1 MTIDRRAVT
10 PAALALAAGLMTPA
24 AAQNAQDTP
33 PPPRGLESLAPQSV
47 PVPPAP
53 VIVLP
58 TQTPGGTGSA
68 TPERTTPRTRPT
80 RPASEPAREPS
91 RSSSPTPA
99 PTPGA
104 RPTRTPE
111 QPATPAPT
119 TVEPQAQAPV
129 ETPAPAPTAAPTAPP
144 AATPQAEPTIAAPE
158 TGRTMPI
165 WILPAVIVLVLAGLW
180 ALTRRRRE
188 PAEPFVEPEV
198 LEATP
203 TPEPVAVA
211 PVATA
216 PVAPTPVATAPAA
229 PKFLERPVPAAPRAR
244 LGVEMR
250 PRRAG
255 LNLLSAVAE
264 CELVITNTGDAPA
277 EGIRT
282 QVSLLTAHTGL
293 DADLAALTAAPIGRP
308 STPPFALAP
317 GESRTVKAIAATPR
331 DAIQT
336 MTAANRPMF
345 VPVVAVNLLYP
356 DGQTTRAWAIGIER
370 VDSAKL
376 APFWLDAAPKMY
388 ADIGARPHAA
398 AFER

>member
-24 AAQNAQDTP
+24 AAQNVQDTP

-58 TQTPGGTGSA
+58 T
-68 TPERTTPRTRPT
+68 TTPSTTPAPQSTARTRPT
-80 RPASEPAREPS
+80 RTAPEPRREPAR
-91 RSSSPTPA
+91 SSSPSPTPA
-99 PTPGA
+99 PTPT
-104 RPTRTPE
+104 PTRSAE
-111 QPATPAPT
+111 QAPAAAPT
-119 TVEPQAQAPV
+119 PVEPQAPAPV
-129 ETPAPAPTAAPTAPP
+129 ETPTATPTADPVAAPQP
-144 AATPQAEPTIAAPE
+144 EPTIAAPDS
-158 TGRTMPI
+158 GRTMPI

-180 ALTRRRRE
+180 ALTRRRRD
-188 PAEPFVEPEV
+188 PVAPVVEPEV
-198 LEATP
+198 VEP
-203 TPEPVAVA
+203 TPEPAPIAVA
-211 PVATA
+211 PIPAA
-216 PVAPTPVATAPAA
+216 PAAAVVAPPLAVAPAA

-244 LGVEMR
+244 LTVEMR
-250 PRRAG
+250 PLRAG
-255 LNLLSAVAE
+255 LNLLSAVAD
-264 CELVITNTGDAPA
+264 CELVVTNTGDAPA

-282 QVSLLTAHTGL
+282 QVTLLTAHAGL
-293 DADLAALTAAPIGRP
+293 DTDLAALTAAPIGRP

-317 GESRTVKAIAATPR
+317 GESRTVKAIGATPR
-331 DAIQT
+331 DAIRT

-345 VPVVAVNLLYP
+345 VPVVSVNLLYP

>member
-24 AAQNAQDTP
+24 AAQNVQDTP

-58 TQTPGGTGSA
+58 TTPSA
-68 TPERTTPRTRPT
+68 TPAPQTTPRTRPPRT
-80 RPASEPAREPS
+80 APEPSREPA

-99 PTPGA
+99 PSPTPS
-104 RPTRTPE
+104 RSPE
-111 QPATPAPT
+111 QA
-119 TVEPQAQAPV
+119 
-129 ETPAPAPTAAPTAPP
+129 PAPAPTPVEPQAPATVETPTVAPTADPV
-144 AATPQAEPTIAAPE
+144 ATPQPEPTIAAPE
-158 TGRTMPI
+158 SGRTMPI

-180 ALTRRRRE
+180 ALTRRRRDPVE
-188 PAEPFVEPEV
+188 PVVEPEIV
-198 LEATP
+198 EP
-203 TPEPVAVA
+203 TPEPAPIPVAAPAAPVVAPPVAV
-211 PVATA
+211 
-216 PVAPTPVATAPAA
+216 APAA

-244 LGVEMR
+244 LTVEMR
-250 PRRAG
+250 PLRAG
-255 LNLLSAVAE
+255 LNLLSAVAD
-264 CELVITNTGDAPA
+264 CELVVTNTGDAPA

-282 QVSLLTAHTGL
+282 QVTLLTAHAGL
-293 DADLAALTAAPIGRP
+293 DTDLAALTAAPIGRP

-317 GESRTVKAIAATPR
+317 GESRTVKAIAAAPR
-331 DAIQT
+331 DAIRT

-345 VPVVAVNLLYP
+345 VPVVSVNILYP

-376 APFWLDAAPKMY
+376 GPFWLDAPAKMY